1 MKRILVVAG
10 MSLIAM
16 ILRSDYV
23 YSGDFFI
30 PSFVMHDIPF
40 IVQAPFGD
48 WNGPFQNACEE
59 ASILMISQ
67 MHRPLLLS
75 PLDIKN
81 QIVAFIDYENQHE
94 ISSSMNIVTVQ
105 DLLKSL
111 FSVQSYLIENPT
123 LDVMKRQLVDG
134 VLIAPMSG
142 EILANPQ
149 FRRPFPPYHMLVI
162 TGYDD
167 AKKEFIVNDP
177 GTKLGANYRYSYT
190 TIINALH
197 DWTGSRETVRSGDRR
212 LLLVPSY

>member
-10 MSLIAM
+10 IGLITM

-23 YSGDFFI
+23 YSGEFFV

-48 WNGPFQNACEE
+48 WGGVFQNACEE
-59 ASILMISQ
+59 ASMLMISQ
-67 MHRPLLLS
+67 MHGPLLL
-75 PLDIKN
+75 PPIDIKK
-81 QIVAFIDYENQHE
+81 QITAFVDYENQHD
-94 ISSSMNIVTVQ
+94 IFSSMSVVTVQ
-105 DLLKSL
+105 YLLQL
-111 FSVQSYLIENPT
+111 FFSIESHLVENPT

-177 GTKLGANYRYSYT
+177 GTKLGENYRYSYA
-190 TIINALH
+190 TIVNALH
-197 DWTGSRETVRSGDRR
+197 DWTGSRETIISGARR
-212 LLLVPSY
+212 LLFVPL